1 LEKEEI
7 GEENRPGECSLQ
19 RVIFLSDGT
28 AIVLNLYFPILNI
41 IEQKKSMPEND
52 MDFNTELID

>member
-1 LEKEEI
+1 
-7 GEENRPGECSLQ
+7 
-19 RVIFLSDGT
+19 
-28 AIVLNLYFPILNI
+28 LNLYFPILNI

>member
-28 AIVLNLYFPILNI
+28 AIVLNLYFPNLNI